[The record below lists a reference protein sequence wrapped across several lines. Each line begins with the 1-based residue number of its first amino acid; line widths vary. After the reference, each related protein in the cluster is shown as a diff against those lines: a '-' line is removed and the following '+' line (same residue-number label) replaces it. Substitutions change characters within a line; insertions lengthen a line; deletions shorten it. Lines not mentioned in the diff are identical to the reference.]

1 MSDKFKNKYRIPSAR
16 LRHWDYGTNAQ
27 YFVTICTALKVC
39 WFGEIINETME
50 LSAIGKI
57 AQKYW
62 NDIPTHF
69 PFVQLGAFVIMPN
82 HIHGIIIIDKSE
94 YKKVDVAINVDATVE
109 TQNIASLPSPLLIP
123 SSLSH
128 SPIGNKFGPQSQNL
142 ASIVRGFKIGVTKFA
157 GVNNIEFKWQSRY
170 HDHIIRNE
178 ESFQR
183 IEHYIINN
191 PARWL
196 DDVFYE

>member
-1 MSDKFKNKYRIPSAR
+1 MSGKFQDRYRIPSTR
-16 LRHWDYGTNAQ
+16 LQNWDYGWNGI
-27 YFVTICTALKVC
+27 YFITICTKDHEHC
-39 WFGEIINETME
+39 FGKIIDTTIE
-50 LSAIGKI
+50 LSAIGLLVH
-57 AQKYW
+57 QFW
-62 NDIPTHF
+62 CEIPDHF
-69 PFVQLGAFVIMPN
+69 PFISLDAFVIMPN